1 MESAEVAGSR
11 MGPTTEA
18 IARDQGEPGEDAE
31 AGRGSGEVNDDG
43 DVVGGALALALVAVD
58 GGAGD
63 AARQGR

>member
-43 DVVGGALALALVAVD
+43 DVVGGPLALALVAVN
-58 GGAGD
+58 GCSYHPRG
-63 AARQGR
+63 QGR